1 MLPAQILT
9 VPLLQLMTQSFMR
22 VSRKSGFFAGCWVR
36 FIWLLVFGVV
46 LGGFYTALM
55 WGMAISAIEGPEGA
69 QNWLTTC
76 ISGVFTSMLISSTIS
91 LVLTKVVLPYL
102 IEKYCG
108 EYVAAGLEAVAG
120 ALAPGLGPDNAM
132 SPRRTRSG
140 ETKVS
145 SLMRHVY

>member
-1 MLPAQILT
+1 M
-9 VPLLQLMTQSFMR
+9 
-22 VSRKSGFFAGCWVR
+22 R